1 MLEAR
6 LIINEFLIKDAPQ
19 RINARA
25 HDNEVIGKIIA
36 MVQAGEVSFR
46 KRQVAEDANAGVYEG
61 RTRGHSTSFDRR
73 PGSAASLGSPQ
84 GTDTRAIENVG
95 AAPLAPAAV
104 SIAPLAPLAPV
115 MLAPFEPAS
124 SDSAASSS
132 GGEGAPAALVAAE
145 AQPSG
150 VVSGEEEIDRSN
162 GLGPLLFAPLEES
175 VIDILT
181 NEKLRRF
188 IRSRRK
194 SVNKFDLSVMVDKG
208 VRQGYILE
216 PATPT
221 TPRTPQTPQ
230 VGAEHYW

>member
-6 LIINEFLIKDAPQ
+6 LIMNEFLIKDAPQ

-25 HDNEVIGKIIA
+25 HDNEVIDKIIA
-36 MVQAGEVSFR
+36 MVQVGEVSFR

-61 RTRGHSTSFDRR
+61 RTRGTSFDR
-73 PGSAASLGSPQ
+73 SAASLGSPQ
-84 GTDTRAIENVG
+84 GTDTRAIEGVG

-124 SDSAASSS
+124 SDSAALSS

-150 VVSGEEEIDRSN
+150 VVSSEEEIDRSN

-194 SVNKFDLSVMVDKG
+194 SVNKFELSVMVDKG

-230 VGAEHYW
+230 IGAEHYW